1 MKTGNIPKL
10 YFIDNCAGK
19 VVVSA
24 GLPKKINFF
33 TLTYPLIYHKSN
45 TMIFLIYS
53 IASLTPFIPFLI

>member
-24 GLPKKINFF
+24 GLPKKLIFH
-33 TLTYPLIYHKSN
+33 LTYPLIYHKSN
-45 TMIFLIYS
+45 TMIFFNIS